1 MGQILHPTATTTH
14 RVRKEI
20 QTSDK
25 TLKELAAT
33 YNISYGTAQKW
44 RKREQVEDVV
54 SGRKKGEGSVLTEV
68 EEGVICEVRTK
79 TWLPLDDLY
88 MLLKPHIAVLSRSN
102 LHRCLQR
109 NGISRLPVLEGEQR
123 AKKEFKKYEPGY
135 VHIDTFEVKV
145 GKEKH
150 YGFVAVDRCTKYVY
164 VELHDNK
171 EQLTAKA
178 FLENVLADFPFK
190 ISKILTDNGVEYT
203 HQYLPQAKR
212 PQEKV
217 HPFDRVCQQHT
228 IEHRLTLIKHPWTNG
243 QVEAI
248 NKKIKENTVRKYQY
262 DSVEQLKEHL
272 YFYILDYN
280 FNKKLKAL
288 NFHTPYEIIIQKY
301 QQAPQLFH
309 HNPVNKF
316 VGRNN

>member
-1 MGQILHPTATTTH
+1 MGQLLHPTATTTH

-20 QTSDK
+20 QSSDK

-33 YNISYGTAQKW
+33 YHISYRTAQKW
-44 RKREQVEDVV
+44 RSREHVEDAP
-54 SGRKKGEGSVLTEV
+54 SGRAKGAGSVLGEV
-68 EEGVICEVRTK
+68 EERVIFEVRTK

-88 MLLKPHIAVLSRSN
+88 MLLKPHIPALSRSN

-109 NGISRLPVLEGEQR
+109 HGISRKPALEGEKR

-164 VELHDNK
+164 VELHPNR
-171 EQLTAKA
+171 EQATSRA
-178 FLENVLADFPFK
+178 FLERVVADFPFRITK
-190 ISKILTDNGVEYT
+190 VLTDNGVEYT
-203 HQYLPQAKR
+203 HQYLPEAKR
-212 PQEKV
+212 PKEKV
-217 HPFDRVCQQHT
+217 HPFDEACRDKG
-228 IEHRLTLIKHPWTNG
+228 IEHRLTLVKHPWTNG

-262 DSVEQLKEHL
+262 ETVEQLKEHL
-272 YFYILDYN
+272 YYYILDYN
-280 FNKKLKAL
+280 FNRKLKAL
-288 NFHTPYEIIIQKY
+288 NFRTPYEMIVEKHQDMPDIFKQ
-301 QQAPQLFH
+301 
-309 HNPVNKF
+309 NPINKF
-316 VGRNN
+316 VGLSN

>member
-1 MGQILHPTATTTH
+1 MGQILHPTATTTQ

-20 QTSDK
+20 QASEQ
-25 TLKELAAT
+25 TLREIAST
-33 YNISYGTAQKW
+33 YSISYTTARKW
-44 RKREQVEDVV
+44 RNRDHVEDVV
-54 SGRKKGEGSVLTEV
+54 SGRKKGDGSVLTQVDEKI
-68 EEGVICEVRTK
+68 ICEVRTK

-88 MLLKPHIAVLSRSN
+88 MLLKPHIPALSRSN

-109 NGISRLPVLEGEQR
+109 NGISRKPVLEGEKR

-135 VHIDTFEVKV
+135 VHVDTFEVKV

-171 EQLTAKA
+171 EQQTAKA
-178 FLENVLADFPFK
+178 FLERVIADFPFT
-190 ISKILTDNGVEYT
+190 INKILTDNGVEYT
-203 HQYLPQAKR
+203 HQYLPEQKR
-212 PQEKV
+212 PKKKV
-217 HPFDRVCQQHT
+217 HPFDQVCRANN

-243 QVEAI
+243 QVEAV
-248 NKKIKENTVRKYQY
+248 NKKIKENTVRKYHY
-262 DSVEQLKEHL
+262 ESVEQLKEHL

-288 NFHTPYEIIIQKY
+288 NFRTPYETIIDKHRQFPEIFKQ
-301 QQAPQLFH
+301 
-309 HNPVNKF
+309 NPVNKF